1 MSKNAHDA
9 PMHGNNRAAFL
20 SRQVESE
27 SARAIT
33 VRLIVLLTV
42 IKSFFGVFPGHVV
55 SCDVGQF
62 VMCSARLSMAPISYK
77 YAVPARL

>member
-1 MSKNAHDA
+1 MSNNAHDA

-33 VRLIVLLTV
+33 VRLILCFSYSNKISLWYL
-42 IKSFFGVFPGHVV
+42 PRPR
-55 SCDVGQF
+55 CDVGQF
-62 VMCSARLSMAPISYK
+62 VMCPARLSMAPISYK